1 MTRRWTRDNWVTT
14 NFIPTPGWT
23 NTFTTDD
30 GQAFS
35 SPCPGVLVQEL
46 RSVTRY
52 RRDTGNDGEPVVT
65 SSESEREAPY
75 DTRVVAADIEFGYLE
90 PVVDVRN
97 FDETSPE
104 GQR

>member
-1 MTRRWTRDNWVTT
+1 MTHRWTRANWVTT

-30 GQAFS
+30 GQTFS
-35 SPCPGVLVQEL
+35 PPCPGVLVQEL

-52 RRDTGNDGEPVVT
+52 RQAPDINGEPVVT
-65 SSESEREAPY
+65 SSTFECEAPF

-90 PVVDVRN
+90 PVVDVGN
-97 FDETSPE
+97 YDETNTE
-104 GQR
+104 GCR

>member
-1 MTRRWTRDNWVTT
+1 MTLRRWTLDNWVTI

-30 GQAFS
+30 GGKFT

-52 RRDTGNDGEPVVT
+52 RQVPGHDGEIEVT
-65 SSESEREAPY
+65 SSVSSCPEPY
-75 DTRVVAADIEFGYLE
+75 DTRVVASDIEYGYLE
-90 PVVDVRN
+90 PVVDTGN
-97 FDETSPE
+97 
-104 GQR
+104 